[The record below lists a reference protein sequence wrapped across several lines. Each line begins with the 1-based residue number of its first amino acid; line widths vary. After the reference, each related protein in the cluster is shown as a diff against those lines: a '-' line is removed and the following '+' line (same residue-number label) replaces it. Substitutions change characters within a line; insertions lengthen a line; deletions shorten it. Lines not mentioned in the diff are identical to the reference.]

1 MAWYSETIEI
11 SEGIF
16 ETHAWED
23 ENTAK
28 KRLVFLQNK
37 TQRTIIWY
45 PKPQD
50 NFVVKEVL
58 LDGFDKLP
66 PEFSNLG
73 YIKSAG
79 GFLNSRLALHKVNS
93 LKISKLKENSFRKLP
108 GKKSFNVVL
117 NYASF
122 SKLKNSISAI
132 TTEAKLDK
140 ASYTDEFFH
149 TTFPSQYKKPVT
161 KTSKA
166 RVRRAVESLDSS
178 AISDLTNA
186 DIEKLIEFFTE
197 LITKRYTSE
206 TSRSKLLSA
215 AKIKVDQVAIKD
227 VVKKFE
233 KLLKG
238 DAAESE
244 WGKFLQIN
252 LFLLN
257 PEYVGVVPELNLMLA
272 SPRKV
277 DFGLINSNGYLDIF
291 EIKKSSTPLLAK
303 KTDRGNFFWS
313 TDMVKSITQAEK
325 YLHNA
330 ESKAPTLAK
339 DIERERNVKVQV
351 IKPKAILVIGDTSQL
366 DTQQKQEDFQVMRR
380 SLKNV
385 EIVLY
390 DEMLVRLKNQLG
402 KVFSQPNIDTTQANK
417 QVV

>member
-1 MAWYSETIEI
+1 MAWYSEIKEV

-16 ETHAWED
+16 ETHVWED
-23 ENTAK
+23 EKTSK
-28 KRLVFLQNK
+28 KKLVFLQDK
-37 TQRTIIWY
+37 AKKTIIWY

-58 LDGFDKLP
+58 LDGFERLP

-93 LKISKLKENSFRKLP
+93 LTISKLKENSFRKLP

-122 SKLKNSISAI
+122 SRLKNSISAI

-140 ASYTDEFFH
+140 ASYTDEFFY
-149 TTFPSQYKKPVT
+149 TTFPSHYKRPIT

-166 RVRRAVESLDSS
+166 RVRRAVESLDST

-186 DIEKLIEFFTE
+186 DIEKLISFFSE
-197 LITKRYTSE
+197 LIAKRYTSE
-206 TSRSKLLSA
+206 SSRNKLLSA

-227 VVKKFE
+227 VVKNFE
-233 KLLKG
+233 KLLKN
-238 DAAESE
+238 DVAESE
-244 WGKFLQIN
+244 WGKFLQTN

-257 PEYVGVVPELNLMLA
+257 PEYVGIVPELNLMLG

-277 DFGLINSNGYLDIF
+277 DFGLINSTGYLDIF
-291 EIKKSSTPLLAK
+291 EIKKSSTSLLAK
-303 KTDRGNFFWS
+303 TKDRGNFYWS
-313 TDMVKSITQAEK
+313 TEATKAIAQAEK
-325 YLHNA
+325 YLYNA
-330 ESKAPTLAK
+330 EIKAPILAK

-351 IKPKAILVIGDTSQL
+351 IKPKVILVMGDTRQL
-366 DTQQKQEDFQVMRR
+366 DTAQKQEDFRVMR
-380 SLKNV
+380 SSFKNV

-402 KVFSQPNIDTTQANK
+402 KVFSHPNIDTAEANK
-417 QVV
+417 LTK